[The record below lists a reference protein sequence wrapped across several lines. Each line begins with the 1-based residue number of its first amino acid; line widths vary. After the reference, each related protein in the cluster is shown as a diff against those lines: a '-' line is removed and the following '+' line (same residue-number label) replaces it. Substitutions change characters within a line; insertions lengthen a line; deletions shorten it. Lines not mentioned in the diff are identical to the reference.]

1 MEVFELRTEVQ
12 ANYFTGSYQVL
23 KAQEDL
29 SSSF

>member
-1 MEVFELRTEVQ
+1 MEVFELGAEVQ

-23 KAQEDL
+23 KTQENL